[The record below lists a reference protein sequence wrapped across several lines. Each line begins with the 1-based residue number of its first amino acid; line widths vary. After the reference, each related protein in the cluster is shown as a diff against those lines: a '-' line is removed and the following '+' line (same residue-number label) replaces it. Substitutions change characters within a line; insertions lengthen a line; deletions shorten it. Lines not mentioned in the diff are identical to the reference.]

1 MDKHAAASKRPM
13 NITAL
18 TATSIT
24 CEVKVWLPWLP
35 DTQQK
40 KKRQVDTLKTTD
52 WLKVNIHNCFTS
64 FSIMSIVAA
73 ILPASYNNFAVKWSL
88 ETVVP
93 GKYVKSRTKNFWQ
106 PWPQSAK
113 IKIESVLQL
122 CVCVCVSNYY
132 LMFYLKWRAGPSKGH
147 GVSVLKYISIRYL
160 TDMFVLFFLE

>member
-1 MDKHAAASKRPM
+1 MGLELLQCWPFSNSYIRHCNGQTRSSVETANEHYRLNS
-13 NITAL
+13 NIYNLWGQGLIAL
-18 TATSIT
+18 TSWYTA
-24 CEVKVWLPWLP
+24 
-35 DTQQK
+35 K

-122 CVCVCVSNYY
+122 CVCVCVKLLPNV
-132 LMFYLKWRAGPSKGH
+132 LLKVEGWPLQGARG
-147 GVSVLKYISIRYL
+147 
-160 TDMFVLFFLE
+160 